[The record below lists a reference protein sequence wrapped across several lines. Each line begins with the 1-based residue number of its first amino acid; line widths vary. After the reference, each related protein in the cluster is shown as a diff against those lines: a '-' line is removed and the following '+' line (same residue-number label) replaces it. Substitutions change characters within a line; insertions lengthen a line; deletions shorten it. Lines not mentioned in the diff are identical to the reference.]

1 MDEVF
6 VILAKANEL
15 AQPRKK
21 RNAKNEVSDREWYIN
36 GSRWVPVF
44 YLTINKLINPMPGQF
59 TVMDARYNAGESC
72 DNAPPRAHTIE
83 YSIAHCVNT
92 TLSSTSPTLPIDAGQ
107 KNFSCL
113 LIINKTCEK
122 NKNLEDSSDLYV
134 SIDKTI
140 G

>member
-72 DNAPPRAHTIE
+72 DNAPPSSPYYRVFDSALCKHHIVVNE
-83 YSIAHCVNT
+83 SNIAH
-92 TLSSTSPTLPIDAGQ
+92 
-107 KNFSCL
+107 
-113 LIINKTCEK
+113 
-122 NKNLEDSSDLYV
+122 
-134 SIDKTI
+134 
-140 G
+140 